1 MFSVVMG
8 AFHFPAGGGGAV
20 ELIFSLFTAT
30 KGRDNSRDV
39 LLRTGTKAVD
49 SKAPFKSVLSNKRGS
64 VAEDDTVDGRAAA
77 PPGNNTT
84 TGCKIPPP
92 CLFLRKSSRSHRRQA
107 CCLCQ

>member
-77 PPGNNTT
+77 PRGTT
-84 TGCKIPPP
+84 PPQAVK
-92 CLFLRKSSRSHRRQA
+92 FLLPASF
-107 CCLCQ
+107 